1 MVERVHDSNQEPPF
15 AHPSGSDVGAQIDRV
30 PARRPPLMTVGGQ
43 IQRRFAHRIFV
54 RKVLHLLLLLVRFTV
69 NGHEVRREL
78 ERGHGHLV
86 RRLAVA
92 VVAHAAVRYF
102 AAVHADLLDVV
113 DVRLR
118 FVQLRLVVAVDLLL
132 DELAGAA
139 QAAGAGRATSL
150 LDGAAAGR
158 RRRHHHRRTAHRVV
172 RMVEVRY
179 GDVVAAVAVA
189 RGRRKRARGVL
200 LLARRVQL
208 RVAARVTLRLF
219 GFVC

>member
-1 MVERVHDSNQEPPF
+1 
-15 AHPSGSDVGAQIDRV
+15 
-30 PARRPPLMTVGGQ
+30 MTVGGQ

-54 RKVLHLLLLLVRFTV
+54 RKVLDLLLLLVRFAV
-69 NGHEVRREL
+69 DGHEVRREL

-86 RRLAVA
+86 RRLAEA
-92 VVAHAAVRYF
+92 VVAHAVRHF

-118 FVQLRLVVAVDLLL
+118 FVQLRLEFAVDLLL
-132 DELAGAA
+132 HELAGAA

-158 RRRHHHRRTAHRVV
+158 RHHHRARAADRVV

-179 GDVVAAVAVA
+179 GDVVGAVAVA
-189 RGRRKRARGVL
+189 RGRRERAGGVL
-200 LLARRVQL
+200 LLARRVQFD
-208 RVAARVTLRLF
+208 VAARITLWLF